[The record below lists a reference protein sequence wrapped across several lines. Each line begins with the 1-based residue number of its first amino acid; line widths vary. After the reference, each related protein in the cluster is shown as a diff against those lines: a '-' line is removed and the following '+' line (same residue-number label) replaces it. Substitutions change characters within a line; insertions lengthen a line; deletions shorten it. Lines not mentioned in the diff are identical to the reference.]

1 VSFPSSTRGFDSL
14 HPLSPARSSRATA
27 RRSTAFARS
36 FLAGYSAAQHRKLA
50 KNISS
55 TQTQRAKAS
64 RRKSGLWSDEG
75 GPTEPTMHYV
85 YILESVAVP
94 GHFYIGSTDN
104 LRQRLRQHQADVDT
118 HAAKYRPWKLKT
130 YLAFEKKA
138 TAVRF
143 ESYLKSGSGRSF
155 CKRHFD

>member
-1 VSFPSSTRGFDSL
+1 
-14 HPLSPARSSRATA
+14 
-27 RRSTAFARS
+27 
-36 FLAGYSAAQHRKLA
+36 
-50 KNISS
+50 
-55 TQTQRAKAS
+55 
-64 RRKSGLWSDEG
+64 
-75 GPTEPTMHYV
+75 MHYV

>member
-1 VSFPSSTRGFDSL
+1 MRSTQRRKRR
-14 HPLSPARSSRATA
+14 RSAASAA
-27 RRSTAFARS
+27 RRGPTAFS
-36 FLAGYSAAQHRKLA
+36 YPVKHDLPK
-50 KNISS
+50 K
-55 TQTQRAKAS
+55 AKAS
-64 RRKSGLWSDEG
+64 RRSAAS
-75 GPTEPTMHYV
+75 TARRRTNPTMHYV
-85 YILESVAVP
+85 YILESLAVP